1 MGALLGE
8 NGGMTAV
15 AAPPAALKKLGYRPA
30 LDGLRAVSVMAV
42 IFYHAD
48 FTWLPG
54 GFLGVEVFFV
64 VSGFLITSLMVE
76 ERLGT
81 GTVSLRQFWIR
92 RARRLLPAVYLL
104 LAVVSVAALLV
115 YRDAAGRLAGDVV
128 AALLYVSNWWQIFS
142 ETSYFAAAGRPPLL
156 QHLWSL
162 AVEEQFYLLFPP
174 LFAAAWV
181 RFGRRR
187 TRIGMI
193 VLALASTVEMALI
206 YGSGTD
212 LQAVNRAYM
221 GTDTRAAGMLLGA
234 VLAVSW
240 APWRSKEK
248 AAPSA
253 VTSMDAAAVVGLV
266 LILVFLTQVGELSP
280 FIYRGGFLLLDLIC
294 VVVIAALVHPASRVA
309 KYMAVAPLVWI
320 GKRSYSL
327 YLWHWPIFVLTR
339 PGTSDVPS
347 WLGGIPLLV
356 LRLGL
361 TFGAAELSYRY
372 VETPLRKG
380 ALGQWWKNLRSVD
393 QPVRQVAT
401 RRGLAVAGTA
411 ALLVVFVGT
420 GLSAAASS
428 PDRAKLEASDLE
440 GSGLDLTAAG
450 DPDAPD
456 AEAAKPDP
464 AVTTTTDAPSDSTTT
479 TAPTTTLPAEPGQT
493 ATNAVAVGD
502 SVMLGA
508 KGAVLNAMPGIRVD
522 AKVARQFSSVLSVA
536 TWYVQ
541 QGYVQGP
548 LIVHVGTNGTFT
560 DADVD
565 KLASLAGDRKLIL
578 VNARVNRSWE
588 EQNNSRLA
596 AGADRHPNI
605 TLVDWHAT
613 AADHP
618 EWFVGD
624 GTHLNP
630 EGARAFAESIRQAL

>member
-1 MGALLGE
+1 
-8 NGGMTAV
+8 MTAV

-30 LDGLRAVSVMAV
+30 LDGLRAVSVLAV

-64 VSGFLITSLMVE
+64 VSGFLITSLLVE
-76 ERLGT
+76 ERLGS

-92 RARRLLPAVYLL
+92 RARRLLPALYLL

-115 YRDAAGRLAGDVV
+115 YRDAAGRMAGDVV
-128 AALLYVSNWWQIFS
+128 AALFYVSNWWQIVS
-142 ETSYFAAAGRPPLL
+142 KVSYFAAAGRPPLL

-187 TRIGMI
+187 TRIGMV
-193 VLALASTVEMALI
+193 VLAVASAVEMALI

-212 LQAVNRAYM
+212 LHAVNRAYM
-221 GTDTRAAGMLLGA
+221 GTDTRAAGLLLGA

-240 APWRSKEK
+240 APWRSKRK

-253 VTSMDAAAVVGLV
+253 VMSMDVAAVVGLV

-280 FIYRGGFLLLDLIC
+280 FIYRGGFFLLDLVC
-294 VVVIAALVHPASRVA
+294 LVVIATLVHPASRVA
-309 KYMAVAPLVWI
+309 KYMAVAPLVWV

-327 YLWHWPIFVLTR
+327 YLWHWPIFCLTR

-347 WLGGIPLLV
+347 WFGGIPLLV

-380 ALGQWWKNLRSVD
+380 ALGAWWHSLRD
-393 QPVRQVAT
+393 GEPAVRRVAV
-401 RRGLAVAGTA
+401 RRGLAVAGTS
-411 ALLVVFVGT
+411 ALLLVFVGT

-428 PDRAKLEASDLE
+428 PERAKLEAADLE
-440 GSGLDLTAAG
+440 GSGLDLTAVG

-464 AVTTTTDAPSDSTTT
+464 AVTSTTAAPGSSTTT
-479 TAPTTTLPAEPGQT
+479 TAPTTTLPLQPGQT

-508 KGAVLNAMPGIRVD
+508 KGAVVNAMPGIRVD
-522 AKVARQFSSVLSVA
+522 AKVARQFTSVLAVA

-541 QGYVQGP
+541 QGFVQGP
-548 LIVHVGTNGTFT
+548 LIIHVGTNGTFT
-560 DADVD
+560 DADLD
-565 KLASLAGDRKLIL
+565 KLAALAGDRKLIL
-578 VNARVNRSWE
+578 VNAKVNRAWQD
-588 EQNNSRLA
+588 QNNARLA
-596 AGADRHPNI
+596 AAADRHSNI
-605 TLVDWHAT
+605 TLVDWHDT
-613 AADHP
+613 AVQHP

-630 EGARAFAESIRQAL
+630 TGARAFAETIRQAL